1 MAEEQVKKQ
10 ENTGLKKHILMKIY
24 SPIKTGGSSKF
35 LKNFLKRKTAVAGL
49 IIIFLLVIIAIIGP
63 YITPS

>member
-10 ENTGLKKHILMKIY
+10 ENTEFEKTYIDENIQSDKDGRFKSFLKK
-24 SPIKTGGSSKF
+24 
-35 LKNFLKRKTAVAGL
+35 FLKRKTAVAGL

-63 YITPS
+63 YVTP